1 MSSLTPDVSVVI
13 PTLRRPALLRRALDS
28 VLAQTCRDIEV
39 IVVIDGPDDETSAAL
54 RAVDDPRLRVLANPR
69 SLTAAGARNRG
80 VEHARGRWIAFL
92 DDDDA
97 WLPHKLER
105 QLGAARDQGDVLVTA
120 LSRIITPITSYV
132 WPLVIYDNARPLGEY
147 LFDRQTA
154 FAGSAFIQTS
164 SYLMPR
170 ALFLASPFRVDTP
183 HDDWDFLLRLTRQPG
198 VRVVT
203 VPEVL
208 VEVHFEERRPSLS
221 HAGTWGASLAWL
233 DSVAPLLTP
242 RAYIG
247 FCLGVVG
254 PRAAGEHAYG
264 AILPL
269 LARAFRRGAPRP
281 WHVLAFLAFWV
292 VPQNLRRRLRATFA
306 RRRTATVVA
315 DAGAAS

>member
-1 MSSLTPDVSVVI
+1 MPSPVPDISVVI

-28 VLAQTCRDIEV
+28 VLAQTCGDFEV
-39 IVVIDGPDDETSAAL
+39 IVVVDGPDEDTLAAL
-54 RAVDDPRLRVLANPR
+54 RAVHDPRLRVLVNPQ

-80 VEHARGRWIAFL
+80 VAEARGQWVAFL

-105 QLGAARDQGDVLVTA
+105 QMAVARAHAGALVTS
-120 LSRIITPITSYV
+120 LSRIITPITTYV

-170 ALFLASPFRVDTP
+170 ALYQASPFRVDTP

-208 VEVHFEERRPSLS
+208 VEVYFEERRPSLS
-221 HAGTWGASLAWL
+221 HASAWGASLAWL
-233 DSVAPLLTP
+233 DRVAPLLTP
-242 RAYIG
+242 RAYSG

-254 PRAAGEHAYG
+254 PRAAGERAYA

-269 LARAFRRGAPRP
+269 LSRAFRRGAPRP

-292 VPQNLRRRLRATFA
+292 VPQDLRRRLRAAFA
-306 RRRTATVVA
+306 RRVA
-315 DAGAAS
+315 APGAGPAA